1 MQNKSSSLVD
11 KELRIKY
18 NIDKFDKRS
27 TIGNPGESWDMFI
40 IRKMREERL
49 YNEARKNLGND

>member
-1 MQNKSSSLVD
+1 MPNKSQTSID

-18 NIDKFDKRS
+18 NIDKFDKKP
-27 TIGNPGESWDMFI
+27 TLGNPGESWDMFI

-49 YNEARKNLGND
+49 YNEARKNLGLD

>member
-18 NIDKFDKRS
+18 NIDKFDKKP
-27 TIGNPGESWDMFI
+27 TLGNPGESWDMFI
-40 IRKMREERL
+40 VRKMREERL
-49 YNEARKNLGND
+49 YNEAWKDLGNY

>member
-18 NIDKFDKRS
+18 NIDKFDKKP
-27 TIGNPGESWDMFI
+27 TLGNPGESWDMFI
-40 IRKMREERL
+40 VRKMREERL
-49 YNEARKNLGND
+49 YNEARKDLGNY

>member
-18 NIDKFDKRS
+18 NIDKYDKGP
-27 TIGNPGESWDMFI
+27 TLGNPGESWDMFI
-40 IRKMREERL
+40 VRKMREERL
-49 YNEARKNLGND
+49 YNEARKNLGLD